1 MEDDADQQ
9 VATVRALILEVL
21 VETGA
26 SMACLLDAAGSLL
39 DARLPFPNDLG
50 GAHWEERVDPDDRL
64 MAADSMARLLAD
76 GAPQSAEI
84 WVDTTV
90 GRRRLALRGVN
101 LLHDPLVRA
110 VVVSGVDVTALR
122 AVEADRDAALAELA
136 FRATHDPLTGL
147 ANRALVVD
155 RLQHALAQRDAPP
168 PAVVFCDLA
177 GFKTVNDRHGH
188 LAGDEA
194 LQEVAQRLLSL
205 VRGGDT
211 VGRVGGDEFVL
222 VCERTSESTAVTIG
236 RRLIGLLDEP
246 VPLKSGGF
254 IRVGADVGVSVGRP
268 GDQPE
273 DLLRRADQAM
283 YQSKRG
289 AGARRI
295 EGVRRPSS

>member
-1 MEDDADQQ
+1 MDHDPEQEIAK
-9 VATVRALILEVL
+9 VRALVL
-21 VETGA
+21 DLLIETGA
-26 SMACLLDAAGSLL
+26 SMAFLLDDEGSLI

-50 GAHWEERVDPDDRL
+50 GERWEERVDPGDRL
-64 MAADSMARLLAD
+64 LAANAMARLLED
-76 GAPQSAEI
+76 GAPQSTEI

-101 LLHDPLVRA
+101 LLAEHLIRA

-136 FRATHDPLTGL
+136 YRATHDPLTGL

-155 RLQHALAQRDAPP
+155 RLDHALAQRDAPL

-177 GFKTVNDRHGH
+177 GFKAVNDRHGH
-188 LAGDEA
+188 LAGDEV

-205 VRGGDT
+205 VRVGDT

-222 VCERTSESTAVTIG
+222 VCERTGEPTAVRIG
-236 RRLIGLLDEP
+236 DRLVRLLDEP
-246 VPLKSGGF
+246 VALKAGGV

-283 YQSKRG
+283 YRRKRG
-289 AGARRI
+289 QDTRRV
-295 EGVRRPSS
+295 GTDPA